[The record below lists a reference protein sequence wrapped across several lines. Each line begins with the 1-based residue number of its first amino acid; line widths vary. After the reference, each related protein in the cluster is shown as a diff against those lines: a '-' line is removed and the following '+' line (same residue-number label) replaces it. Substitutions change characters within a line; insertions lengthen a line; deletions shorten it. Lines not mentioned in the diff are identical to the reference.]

1 MKILLIT
8 FAFLIISQN
17 VFSQRFTDQ
26 NQIKDFYL
34 EKSKNQKTAGWIL
47 LGAGTALVIGGGYV
61 FDKTWDDTSY
71 TTTDIAGFAILTGV
85 IADLVSIPYFIS
97 AGMNKRKAASFSLG
111 YQNIYLRCDN
121 SYCIKNTPALVINIK
136 F

>member
-1 MKILLIT
+1 MKTLLIT
-8 FAFLIISQN
+8 FVFLIISQN

-34 EKSKNQKTAGWIL
+34 EKSKNQKTTGWIL
-47 LGAGTALVIGGGYV
+47 LGAGTALVIAGGYV
-61 FDKTWDDTSY
+61 FDKTWDDASS

-85 IADLVSIPYFIS
+85 IADLASIPYFIS
-97 AGMNKRKAASFSLG
+97 AGRNKRKAASFSLG

-121 SYCIKNTPALVINIK
+121 SYRIKTTPSLVIN
-136 F
+136 FNF

>member
-1 MKILLIT
+1 MKIILII
-8 FAFLIISQN
+8 FAFMIVTENI
-17 VFSQRFTDQ
+17 FSQRLLDQ
-26 NQIKDFYL
+26 NQIKNFYL
-34 EKSKNQKTAGWIL
+34 EKSKNQKTTGWIL

-61 FDKTWDDTSY
+61 FDKTWDDASS

-85 IADLVSIPYFIS
+85 IADLASIPYFIG
-97 AGMNKRKAASFSLG
+97 AGRNKRKAASLSLG

-121 SYCIKNTPALVINIK
+121 SYSIKTTPALILNFK